1 MGIEVPVH
9 TGAEMLS
16 KKYGMN
22 VLFLRVK
29 KSKERVLRG
38 KF

>member
-16 KKYGMN
+16 KKYNMN
-22 VLFLRVK
+22 VVFLKNK
-29 KSKERVLRG
+29 KSKTRVL
-38 KF
+38 